1 MREVAMADVR
11 RFSLNPRGMLIAI
24 ILVVLAV
31 AGTIYSFFGPV

>member
-1 MREVAMADVR
+1 MANMR

-24 ILVVLAV
+24 ILVLLAV